1 MYERT
6 RGEGFGPEVKRRIM
20 IGTYALS
27 AGYYDAYYGRAQRV
41 RTLVR
46 EDFARAFGA
55 VDLIASPTSPTVAF
69 KAGSRVDDPLAMY
82 LCDVCTIPTNLAG
95 LPAISIP
102 CGLSDGLPVG
112 FQLIGPAFS
121 ENRILEA
128 AHALEAAIGFDAVPA
143 FRDSGTA
150 APQGWCPEGADH
162 LPPRGRAVMSTA
174 WEPVIGLEMHVE
186 LDTRTKMFCG
196 CEVTKGD
203 EPNMHTCPV
212 CLAHPGALP
221 VVNQRAIEYAARIA
235 LALNCTVQP
244 RSIFHRKNYFYPD
257 LPKAYQISQY
267 DEPLAS
273 DGWFEYW
280 SGGERLRCRIN
291 RVHMEEDAAKLVHA
305 GGETGRI
312 AGSDYSM
319 VDFNRGGTPL
329 IEIVTEPDIPSPEA
343 AREFLQQLRNLVV
356 ELGVSECNMEEGQVR
371 WDANVSVR
379 PEGAAELGTRTE
391 LKNMNSFR
399 YLQQALDAEIP
410 RQIEIIEAGGTIDLE
425 TLHFDPDTGTT
436 TPLRSKEE
444 AHDYRYFPEPDL
456 VPVLIEPGVGG
467 GAARDAAGAAGGA
480 RGALHRAVRPVARR
494 TRSCWAARTASPST
508 TRRSWGWGP
517 RPSRRPTG
525 SWASTSPIST
535 PPASRPATGT
545 SPPSASPSSSSS

>member
-1 MYERT
+1 MT
-6 RGEGFGPEVKRRIM
+6 D
-20 IGTYALS
+20 T
-27 AGYYDAYYGRAQRV
+27 
-41 RTLVR
+41 
-46 EDFARAFGA
+46 
-55 VDLIASPTSPTVAF
+55 
-69 KAGSRVDDPLAMY
+69 
-82 LCDVCTIPTNLAG
+82 
-95 LPAISIP
+95 
-102 CGLSDGLPVG
+102 
-112 FQLIGPAFS
+112 
-121 ENRILEA
+121 
-128 AHALEAAIGFDAVPA
+128 
-143 FRDSGTA
+143 
-150 APQGWCPEGADH
+150 
-162 LPPRGRAVMSTA
+162 

-203 EPNMHTCPV
+203 APNLHTCPV

-235 LALNCTVQP
+235 LALNCAVQP

-267 DEPLAS
+267 DEPLAT

-280 SGGERLRCRIN
+280 AGGELLRCRIN

-305 GGETGRI
+305 GGDTGRI

-356 ELGVSECNMEEGQVR
+356 ELGVSDCNMEEGQVR

-379 PEGAAELGTRTE
+379 PAGSAQLGTRTE

-410 RQIEIIEAGGTIDLE
+410 RQIDILESGDTIDQE

-456 VPVLIEPGVGG
+456 VPVLIDAAWLDEVRATQPELP
-467 GAARDAAGAAGGA
+467 AARVERFMQEYGLSRADALVLGSSRGLAEHYEAVVGLGAGAKPAANWVMGEYLAHLNAAGIEAGHGHVTAERLARLIRLVSDGVVSTSAAKEVFSA
-480 RGALHRAVRPVARR
+480 MIAERAEPEAVVEQRGLGQISDTAELEATVARVL
-494 TRSCWAARTASPST
+494 ADSPSQVDQY
-508 TRRSWGWGP
+508 RAGKQQVLGYLV
-517 RPSRRPTG
+517 G
-525 SWASTSPIST
+525 QVMK
-535 PPASRPATGT
+535 ATGGRAN
-545 SPPSASPSSSSS
+545 PQLVNELLRRALGG